1 MIGVFDSGV
10 GGMCAYYELRRLL
23 PRQDII
29 YLADRK
35 NAPYGTKSKD
45 ELIALVK
52 NDIIRLRDMGA
63 ERILIACCTASCI
76 YSLLDEGERQICLPI
91 IKPAAVIAS
100 KYRRVL
106 VIATERTVSLGAFGG
121 EISALSNTKVKEIAA
136 QELVSLV
143 EEGNRDGKINEKCV
157 TIMQKIKKT
166 AEDFSAD
173 ALILGCTHFSHLE
186 NEFKRLMPEVKIISP
201 AREGARALAKDIKE
215 KYESGRT
222 IYT

>member
-10 GGMCAYYELRRLL
+10 GGLCAYYELRRLL

-35 NAPYGTKSKD
+35 NAP
-45 ELIALVK
+45 
-52 NDIIRLRDMGA
+52 
-63 ERILIACCTASCI
+63 CI

-121 EISALSNTKVKEIAA
+121 EISALSDTKVKEIAA

-157 TIMQKIKKT
+157 TIMQKIKKM

-186 NEFKRLMPEVKIISP
+186 NEFKM
-201 AREGARALAKDIKE
+201 
-215 KYESGRT
+215 
-222 IYT
+222 